1 MAKPEETTKVGYEV
15 CKRMCHETRF
25 ENVTRSTPFKP
36 DNSVKMISA
45 SKYYGRFDSFSSE
58 AACLSRSRNNATN
71 ILSCLNR
78 PCSHVLGQ
86 MRKFF
91 FLVRR
96 GDQGIYE
103 PAWIRST
110 DIPPIPSQASLFFLL
125 SPPHVCF
132 RDRLLSFF
140 RFQCVCVR
148 RHGFASRAQVITN
161 TPREMRVHAG
171 CGIQQSRNR
180 LVVSKV
186 YISLRAWDQA
196 TPLLSREG
204 ELEEGGEQYLCLE
217 KFVYT
222 VDFYLEK
229 VFNMAEINH
238 LILRY
243 RMQHLVFT
251 SQLPILSDDINS
263 LCINVWQ
270 LCLDSSEAY
279 TDGTK
284 RY

>member
-1 MAKPEETTKVGYEV
+1 M
-15 CKRMCHETRF
+15 
-25 ENVTRSTPFKP
+25 TRSTPFKLITALN
-36 DNSVKMISA
+36 DIGLKVLRAVRLVLLRSGLLVTIKEQRDQYTELSESA
-45 SKYYGRFDSFSSE
+45 SR
-58 AACLSRSRNNATN
+58 
-71 ILSCLNR
+71 
-78 PCSHVLGQ
+78 VLQARCGI
-86 MRKFF
+86 FF

-196 TPLLSREG
+196 APLLSREG